1 METEKKNG
9 NHAEQESEGG
19 AKKNRKPL
27 IISLLC
33 IAIAVLIAG
42 GIFLISAN
50 ARKAEREQKE
60 QERLAIVQTDVFLQ
74 GISVGGIDVSG
85 MTMEQAQAELLYH
98 NATLKDTLD
107 VEITYQ
113 DKVYPFAPA
122 AAGVTLNYE
131 DSLAQALRPISAD
144 GDYDQVMAEA
154 EDIKT
159 NGRDFPILVE
169 WEDAKAREYVA
180 ALAEEINV
188 EPQNATFKME
198 QGQISYIA
206 DVTGLTLDEQGLI
219 EQLRSKFE
227 LGKKIQVE
235 APVQETEAE
244 IKLADIEGKIIR
256 RSVFETSFASSDAN
270 RSFNVTRATN
280 AINGV
285 VVKPGETFSMND
297 TIGPRTYSGGWKP
310 ASAIINGGAD
320 KEMQAGGGVC
330 QVSTTL
336 YNAVAK
342 ADLEIVYRRN
352 HSSKVGYVDAGLDAT
367 INTGTIDFTWKNN
380 TNSDIFI
387 VASAEGKRVHI
398 EIYGEAWPEEYDEIR
413 LTSDYIGSIAPKAM
427 KITQDSTKPTGYE
440 QIVRKEKSGSKYAS
454 YKHYYKDGKLVK
466 KEFLANSTYNAVQ
479 GEKIVGTGAVQPTPT
494 QPVTPSTTPTPT
506 QPATPSPSVPKE
518 PEPVETDTP
527 APTGGTVNDTN

>member
-1 METEKKNG
+1 MMETEKKRDAG
-9 NHAEQESEGG
+9 QAGQEPESG
-19 AKKNRKPL
+19 AKKSRKPL

-33 IAIAVLIAG
+33 IAVAVLIAG

-74 GISVGGIDVSG
+74 GVSVGGIDVSG
-85 MTMEQAQAELLYH
+85 MTMQEAKAELLYH

-107 VEITYQ
+107 VEIIYQ

-122 AAGVTLNYE
+122 TAGITLNYE

-144 GDYDQVMAEA
+144 GDYEQVMAEA
-154 EDIKT
+154 EEIKT

-169 WEDAKAREYVA
+169 WEEEKAKEYVA
-180 ALAEEINV
+180 ALAAEINV

-198 QGQISYIA
+198 KGQISYIA
-206 DVTGLTLDEQGLI
+206 DVTGLELNEQELI

-244 IKLADIEGKIIR
+244 IKLADIEGKIVR

-285 VVKPGETFSMND
+285 VIKPGETFSMND

-310 ASAIINGGAD
+310 APAIINGGAD

-330 QVSTTL
+330 QVSSTL
-336 YNAVAK
+336 YNAVVK

-387 VASAEGKRVHI
+387 VASAEGKKVHI
-398 EIYGEAWPEEYDEIR
+398 EIYGEAWPEEYNEIR

-494 QPVTPSTTPTPT
+494 PPVTPTPT
-506 QPATPSPSVPKE
+506 PTPAEPTPTAPQESVPAE
-518 PEPVETDTP
+518 PDVS
-527 APTGGTVNDTN
+527 APTGGTEGETN

>member
-1 METEKKNG
+1 METDNKKDG
-9 NHAEQESEGG
+9 NHAGQELEGG
-19 AKKNRKPL
+19 AKKSRKPL

-33 IAIAVLIAG
+33 IAVAVLVAG
-42 GIFLISAN
+42 GIFLITAN
-50 ARKAEREQKE
+50 ARKAQREQKE
-60 QERLAIVQTDVFLQ
+60 QERLSIVQTDVFLQ

-85 MTMEQAQAELLYH
+85 MTMEEAKAELLYH
-98 NATLKDTLD
+98 NAMLKDTLD
-107 VEITYQ
+107 VEIVYQ
-113 DKVYPFAPA
+113 DKVYPFAPVT
-122 AAGVTLNYE
+122 AGITLDYE
-131 DSLAQALRPISAD
+131 NSLAQALRPISAD

-154 EDIKT
+154 EEIKT
-159 NGRDFPILVE
+159 NGRDFPILIE
-169 WEDAKAREYVA
+169 WEEEKAKAYVA
-180 ALAEEINV
+180 ALAAEIND

-198 QGQISYIA
+198 NGEISYIA
-206 DVTGLTLDEQGLI
+206 DVTGLELNEQELI

-244 IKLADIEGKIIR
+244 IKLADIEGKIVR

-270 RSFNVTRATN
+270 RSYNVTRATN

-297 TIGPRTYSGGWKP
+297 TIGPRTYAGGWKAAP
-310 ASAIINGGAD
+310 AIINGGAD
-320 KEMQAGGGVC
+320 KELQAGGGVC

-336 YNAVAK
+336 YNAVVK

-380 TNSDIFI
+380 TDSDIFI
-387 VASAEGKRVHI
+387 VASAEGKKVHI
-398 EIYGEAWPEEYDEIR
+398 EIYGEAWPEEYNEIR

-440 QIVRKEKSGSKYAS
+440 QIVRNEKNGSKYTS
-454 YKHYYKDGKLVK
+454 YKNYYKDGKFVK

-494 QPVTPSTTPTPT
+494 QTVTPTV
-506 QPATPSPSVPKE
+506 QPTPSPTVSKE
-518 PEPVETDTP
+518 PDPVEPDTP
-527 APTGGTVNDTN
+527 SPTDEQESDTI